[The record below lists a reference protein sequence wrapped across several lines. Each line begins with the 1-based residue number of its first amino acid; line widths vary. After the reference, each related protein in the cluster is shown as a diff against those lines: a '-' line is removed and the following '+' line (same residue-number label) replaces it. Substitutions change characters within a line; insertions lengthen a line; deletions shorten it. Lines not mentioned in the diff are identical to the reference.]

1 MATRAGGARGG
12 SGSRISPRLA
22 QSLTST
28 GLPRLTVKELEENAA
43 ALRELAA
50 LQAAAKAKK
59 AAVPALALP
68 IAASSPR
75 AEDAKAPTSSSDGV
89 VGRIVLDEEEDVA
102 ALALENEQ
110 LRRLVAAGRSSPA
123 QASQASIV
131 ALEAQ
136 AARTDQILQYLAVQ
150 VGTLA
155 EKVSSGP
162 SGSSPSA
169 LPAKEKQ
176 VPGSLPF
183 LEPAHKRPGSIDL
196 NTQRVGMYFYDSH
209 IRPYGGARQ
218 SLTTR
223 VGAKVTA
230 RSYNELLSLAVALDM
245 AVVGVDARGPGE
257 GGAQDAA
264 LLDVIEVL
272 VRRWICVI
280 YAALHKNDWAAADG
294 FLHPRVRDTFLPVP
308 LLASL
313 GQQLRAQDFLDKR
326 SGRSLAALDS
336 EDDGEGDGIG
346 SLTLGGDVKVSAAP
360 NGRAKASKKQ

>member
-1 MATRAGGARGG
+1 
-12 SGSRISPRLA
+12 
-22 QSLTST
+22 
-28 GLPRLTVKELEENAA
+28 
-43 ALRELAA
+43 
-50 LQAAAKAKK
+50 
-59 AAVPALALP
+59 
-68 IAASSPR
+68 
-75 AEDAKAPTSSSDGV
+75 
-89 VGRIVLDEEEDVA
+89 
-102 ALALENEQ
+102 
-110 LRRLVAAGRSSPA
+110 
-123 QASQASIV
+123 
-131 ALEAQ
+131 LEAQ

-209 IRPYGGARQ
+209 IRPYGGARH

-245 AVVGVDARGPGE
+245 AVVGVDARGPE
-257 GGAQDAA
+257 GGAQDTA